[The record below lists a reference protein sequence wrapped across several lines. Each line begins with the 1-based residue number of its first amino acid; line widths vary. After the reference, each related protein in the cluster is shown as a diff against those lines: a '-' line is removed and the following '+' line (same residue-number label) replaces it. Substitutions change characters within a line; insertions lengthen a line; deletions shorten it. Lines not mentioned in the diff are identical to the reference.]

1 MEVQKCCPIFTRL
14 TFPLGGSGYE
24 TRSGVIDLVFIQLH
38 NIHGYRPFHVGVA
51 SRLAT
56 GIYVAMV
63 TPILYDNSYSLN
75 DSNLKYEIFWPY
87 G

>member
-1 MEVQKCCPIFTRL
+1 ML
-14 TFPLGGSGYE
+14 TLCLRKAGAVGSP
-24 TRSGVIDLVFIQLH
+24 RQVRQL
-38 NIHGYRPFHVGVA
+38 YRPFHVGVA

-56 GIYVAMV
+56 AIYVAMV

-75 DSNLKYEIFWPY
+75 DSNLKYESYRPY